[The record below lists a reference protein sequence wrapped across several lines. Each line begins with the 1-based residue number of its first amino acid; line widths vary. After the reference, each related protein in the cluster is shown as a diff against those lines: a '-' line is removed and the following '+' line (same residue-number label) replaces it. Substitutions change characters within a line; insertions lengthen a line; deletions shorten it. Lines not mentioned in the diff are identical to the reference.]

1 MCLNVAGGITGDF
14 KNIYFTSIFLTSNCT
29 MCVFYRSKLKK
40 CLLPKKSGIKYKKK
54 KIDPPPRCSIFTN
67 VLNMNESQTIY
78 LPKINCY
85 AMVLGES
92 CKKLL

>member
-14 KNIYFTSIFLTSNCT
+14 KNIYFTSTFLTSNCT

-54 KIDPPPRCSIFTN
+54 KD
-67 VLNMNESQTIY
+67 
-78 LPKINCY
+78 
-85 AMVLGES
+85 
-92 CKKLL
+92 